1 MPRGKALSVDLRKA
15 IIAASSQAKST
26 YTISKEFNLPRST
39 VQDIV
44 SLNKRTG
51 SVEIRK
57 KPGRPLLTTRAE
69 RRILKKIV
77 KKDRRATAADITVQW
92 KRHIKKDL
100 SVDTCKRALKKLGY
114 DFYKVRNLRSND
126 SWVYHD

>member
-1 MPRGKALSVDLRKA
+1 MIIVALAQMKKICSRDLTLLQSKMPRGKALSVDLRKA

-44 SLNKRTG
+44 SLNKKTG

-57 KPGRPLLTTRAE
+57 KPGRTLLTTRAE
-69 RRILKKIV
+69 RRILKKN
-77 KKDRRATAADITVQW
+77 
-92 KRHIKKDL
+92 
-100 SVDTCKRALKKLGY
+100 C
-114 DFYKVRNLRSND
+114 
-126 SWVYHD
+126 